1 VQARLVRPSVLRVY
15 IGYNVYE
22 MPQLRGGI
30 SGWYTSTDATD
41 EKFIAGG
48 ICGIAGDTVFGSF

>member
-1 VQARLVRPSVLRVY
+1 
-15 IGYNVYE
+15 